1 MARHLFLT
9 LGMVFSLVFS
19 GEFTARQTSIRAP
32 DPVEPK
38 HLYQTNP
45 TNGLPASPI
54 EIDIQSQSTKSSS
67 ENITAP
73 NMRFD
78 CLTAVDGL
86 SFSMGTSILQDLTGY
101 MWFGTRYG
109 LDKYDGNN
117 FSVYLPGP
125 ADDLMSG
132 NFIIN
137 LNQDPNGDMW
147 IATAIDLVRWNKE
160 TGEFVHYQADY
171 SNPESL
177 LPGRIN
183 SFGRDSNRS
192 LLIGTNTGLNRYNS
206 ATDTFSRYLVDQPVL
221 DIFIDHLGGIWLG
234 TVEGVLYY
242 SSGSFEQSDPLHYR
256 ADRSNPDKPTSDV
269 VTSIYED
276 QRGIVWVGTDGGG
289 LNRLDRT
296 SGLFTPYAISATES
310 INPQGTPNLSNNRV
324 WSILED
330 SNGRLWIATQDGLNL
345 LDQTTGNIYQ
355 YHVIPGDSHSLID
368 DAVFDLYQDRS
379 GMVWIATMGGI
390 CKLNEIASRFTY
402 YQQGPSQSELL
413 TGAQPGNTSILS
425 DNKIGSIYQDSHG
438 ILWVGTSTGG
448 LNRLDRSDG
457 SVMVY
462 KEELFESSSLSV
474 GEVSAI
480 LEDSAGTLWIGTS
493 MGLSRYDPQK
503 GTFESEP
510 ALHGMP
516 IGSIAE
522 DQQGNLWLGTW
533 EGLYRRENGM
543 STFSPVSLKGGL
555 QTLRRIQ
562 KLKLD
567 RTGALWISTQ
577 ADGLFR
583 LDHAAEAGS
592 TSTLIHFPQISS
604 DPSSPGGSPMMDI
617 YEDPNSTIWM
627 GTVDDGLVRYD
638 RDAQT
643 FDHYIPNPNPTR
655 EVTISRYISC
665 IQMDVNGFLWMGTAL
680 GMARFDPRNEIFSY
694 FDTRDGLEV
703 GEGISCTQSKQGEM
717 FFGSWQGLITFF
729 PDQIHNNPSPPTVVI
744 TALNLRNQVLR
755 TDLSTDEYVKLS
767 YRDNYIS
774 FDFVA
779 LDYAAPTKN
788 QYAYKMTGLDPVWV
802 EIGNRQHVDFPDLKP
817 GNYTF
822 RVAATNNSG
831 IWSDPGTFINIT
843 ITPPYWQTWWFK
855 GLMGLMC
862 LGVVAG
868 GVWLRLKGVEARRRD
883 LETQISRRTSELVTL
898 VAQLTGLQETTKA
911 VASTLELD
919 SLLILIVQ
927 QATTLLNADGGFVNL
942 VDKDEGVDE
951 VFAVTGLAPPIVGKR
966 TPLNSRLSGWATLHN
981 QAVISN
987 QILDDDRVARSVHS
1001 WLIEHH
1007 IQSTAVA
1014 PLTVRDKV
1022 LGTLLVIG
1030 QAGGKD
1036 KFTQPDLDLLVAF
1049 ANQAAIAIENAT
1061 LYEQSKELA
1070 VLEERSRLAREL
1082 HDAVTQTLFSASLVA
1097 EALPTTWEKDPQE
1110 GRGLLQELRSLS
1122 RGALA
1127 EMRTL
1132 LLELRPA
1139 ALLETSLADLLRQLG
1154 EAASG
1159 RTGIPIS
1166 VQVEGQ
1172 AKLPSDVHIAFY
1184 RITQEALNNVAKH
1197 ARANRVIVRLS
1208 YPVEDQAIS
1217 MQIKGDDQPGET
1229 GQSVLLS
1236 IRDDG
1241 RGFDPDKIP
1250 HNRLGLSIMQERAK
1264 AIGATLSI
1272 ESQPGNGTQITVQW
1286 KQEN

>member
-1 MARHLFLT
+1 MTRHLFLT
-9 LGMVFSLVFS
+9 LGMVFSLVLS
-19 GEFTARQTSIRAP
+19 GDFTSRQFSIRAP

-38 HLYQTNP
+38 HLNQTNP
-45 TNGLPASPI
+45 TSGLPTSPI
-54 EIDIQSQSTKSSS
+54 EFNIQPPGTKSSP

-78 CLTAVDGL
+78 CLTAADGL
-86 SFSMGTSILQDLTGY
+86 SFSMGTSIIQDLTGY

-137 LNQDPNGDMW
+137 LYQDQNGDMW
-147 IATAIDLVRWNKE
+147 VATAIDLVRWNMR
-160 TGEFVHYQADY
+160 TGKFTHYQADS
-171 SNPESL
+171 SNPKSL
-177 LPGRIN
+177 TPGRIN
-183 SFGRDSNRS
+183 SFGSDSDGS
-192 LLIGTNTGLNRYNS
+192 LLIGTNTGLNRYNP
-206 ATDTFSRYLVDQPVL
+206 ATDTFSRYLVGQPVF
-221 DIFIDHLGGIWLG
+221 DIFIDHQEGIWLG
-234 TVEGVLYY
+234 TAEGVLYY
-242 SSGSFEQSDPLHYR
+242 NSGSLEQSDPIHYR
-256 ADRSNPDKPTSDV
+256 ADRSILDRPSSDI

-276 QRGIVWVGTDGGG
+276 QQGVVWVGTDGGG

-296 SGLFTPYAISATES
+296 SGRFTPYPQAVTGS
-310 INPQGTPNLSNNRV
+310 INPQGTPNLGNNRV

-330 SNGRLWIATQDGLNL
+330 SHGRLWIATQDGLNL

-379 GMVWIATMGGI
+379 GIVWIATMGGI
-390 CKLNEIASRFTY
+390 CKLNEIASNFTH
-402 YQQGPSQSELL
+402 YQQGPGQSELL
-413 TGAQPGNTSILS
+413 KAGQPGNTSILS
-425 DNKIGSIYQDSHG
+425 DNKILSISQDSHG

-457 SVMVY
+457 SVIVY
-462 KEELFESSSLSV
+462 IEGLFEYSSLGV
-474 GEVSAI
+474 GEVNAI
-480 LEDSAGTLWIGTS
+480 LEDSAGSLWIGTS
-493 MGLSRYDPQK
+493 MGLSRYDPQT
-503 GTFESEP
+503 GTFESEA
-510 ALHGMP
+510 ALQGML
-516 IGSIAE
+516 IGSIIE

-533 EGLYRRENGM
+533 DGLYRRENGT
-543 STFSPVSLKGGL
+543 STFSPVSLPGGL
-555 QTLRRIQ
+555 QGLRRIQ

-604 DPSSPGGSPMMDI
+604 DPSSPGNSPMMDV
-617 YEDPNSTIWM
+617 YEDPNGTIWM

-638 RDAQT
+638 RDTET
-643 FDHYIPNPNPTR
+643 FIHYIRNPNPNR

-665 IQMDVNGFLWMGTAL
+665 IQMDANGFLWMGTAL

-703 GEGISCTQSKQGEM
+703 GEGISCTQSEQGEM

-729 PDQIHNNPSPPTVVI
+729 PDQIHNNPNPPTVAI

-788 QYAYKMTGLDPVWV
+788 QYAYKMTGLKSDWI
-802 EIGNRQHVDFPDLKP
+802 EIGNRKHVDFPDLKP
-817 GNYTF
+817 GDYTF

-831 IWSDPGTFINIT
+831 VWSNPGTFIHIT
-843 ITPPYWQTWWFK
+843 ITPPFWQTWWFRGLI
-855 GLMGLMC
+855 GLMF
-862 LGVVAG
+862 LGVVSG
-868 GVWLRLKGVEARRRD
+868 GVWLRLKGVEDRRRD
-883 LETQISRRTSELVTL
+883 LEAQIARRTNELVTL

-911 VASTLELD
+911 VASTLDLD
-919 SLLILIVQ
+919 NLLILIVQ
-927 QATTLLNADGGFVNL
+927 QATTLLKADGGFINL
-942 VDKDEGVDE
+942 VDTDEGVDE
-951 VFAVTGLAPPIVGKR
+951 VFAITGLAPPIVGKR
-966 TPLNSRLSGWATLHN
+966 TPLNSSLSGWATLHN

-987 QILDDDRVARSVHS
+987 QIQDDDRVALSVHS
-1001 WLIEHH
+1001 WLTENH

-1061 LYEQSKELA
+1061 LYEKSKELA

-1166 VQVEGQ
+1166 VQVEG
-1172 AKLPSDVHIAFY
+1172 
-1184 RITQEALNNVAKH
+1184 RLNCHQMFTSPFTASPRKH
-1197 ARANRVIVRLS
+1197 
-1208 YPVEDQAIS
+1208 
-1217 MQIKGDDQPGET
+1217 
-1229 GQSVLLS
+1229 
-1236 IRDDG
+1236 
-1241 RGFDPDKIP
+1241 
-1250 HNRLGLSIMQERAK
+1250 
-1264 AIGATLSI
+1264 
-1272 ESQPGNGTQITVQW
+1272 
-1286 KQEN
+1286 